1 MESEKFVPRVIVIGA
16 GPSGLLLTL
25 LLARLSNIPVLLI
38 DQSRSLDT
46 NPRATH
52 YGPPAIP
59 ELRRA
64 GVVESMYDVGAFR
77 PGKVCW
83 RKLDGTYLA
92 GLGFTGKAVEQD
104 SDIER
109 TICLP
114 LSKLGIVLCQH
125 LEEFERKG
133 LVQIR
138 WGAKVAAVSQ
148 TSDRACV
155 TLDGGEQ
162 LHAEYLVGCDGANS
176 IVRRCLFE
184 THGEREAGFP
194 GMTWDVQVVATNV
207 SGTVYLHTSADISD
221 LLRLRKV
228 RLGGR

>member
-1 MESEKFVPRVIVIGA
+1 MASSKSTPRVIIVGA

-25 LLARLSNIPVLLI
+25 LFARLSSIPVLLL
-38 DQSRSLDT
+38 DAAQSLDT

-64 GVVESMYDVGAFR
+64 GVIDSMYEAGAFL

-92 GLGFTGKAVEQD
+92 GLGFTGDAPEGGV
-104 SDIER
+104 ER

-114 LSKLGIVLCQH
+114 LSKLGKVLCDH
-125 LEEFERKG
+125 LEEYEKKD

-138 WGAKVAAVSQ
+138 WGARVSSVSQ
-148 TSDRACV
+148 TSDRASV
-155 TLDGGEQ
+155 LLESGEQ
-162 LHAEYLVGCDGANS
+162 LSAEYIVGCDGANS
-176 IVRRCLFE
+176 VVRRCLFE
-184 THGEREAGFP
+184 KNGDREAGFP
-194 GMTWDVQVVATNV
+194 GMTWGVQVVATNV
-207 SGTVYLHTSADISD
+207 CRLITCLLFGTVL
-221 LLRLRKV
+221 
-228 RLGGR
+228 